1 MGLNSSVR
9 TFLDQ
14 TATTGTWYGGG
25 SAAAFTCA
33 LSAAL
38 LEKLARSAVH
48 RKPLRTIRTRCL
60 RLVKTDADSFARVV
74 RAHSRHDARAT
85 TKALKAAI
93 DVPLQVCRDASQARK
108 ISIAIRPSIRRHYD
122 VDLRCAVELAQAA
135 GKAARALVTTNL
147 TWLDDPKYSR
157 RIRQQLTSLR

>member
-14 TATTGTWYGGG
+14 TATQGTWYGGG

-38 LEKLARSAVH
+38 LEKLARSPAS
-48 RKPLRTIRTRCL
+48 RKTLHVIRTRCV
-60 RLVKTDADSFARVV
+60 RLIEADAASFARVV
-74 RAHSRHDARAT
+74 RAQSRHDARSM

-93 DVPLQVCRDASQARK
+93 DVPLQVCRDASRIRK
-108 ISIAIRPSIRRHYD
+108 IAIEIRPSIRRHYD

-135 GKAARALVTTNL
+135 GKAAQALVATNL
-147 TWLDDPKYSR
+147 TWLNEPKYSR
-157 RIRQQLTSLR
+157 RIRQHLTSLR